1 MNKSQI
7 FFERIPSIILV
18 FLPLSLITGPFLSD
32 LSITIIA
39 IIFLTQCVINKNFN
53 YFNNI
58 YFKYFIAF
66 YLICLISS
74 ILSDFK
80 LISSIKSFF
89 YIRFGVFGLAVYYL
103 LSKNKSIIRYI
114 FLSLLVCF
122 LTLIIDG
129 FIQYIFGKNIIGL
142 PKQGIRLSSFF
153 GEELILGSYLSRL
166 LPILIGVFFMT
177 NYSKKNINIF
187 LFSIFLIFTII
198 LIYLTGE
205 RAAFFLT
212 ILSITYLIVMINKYS
227 KNIAIT
233 FFVSFIFITIINLN
247 SPSIQ
252 ERMISYTKDQL
263 GLSDTSVNSSYVY
276 KGHFLIARDL
286 FKENPILGVGPKNY
300 TQHCNNNQ
308 KFQVPPYV
316 CTSHPHNTYV
326 QLLAETGL
334 LGTFMV
340 FFLFIFISYLSA
352 KHIFL
357 KLFKN
362 KNLFSFQEICII
374 SSILIT
380 LWPLITSGS
389 FFNNY
394 LNVIYFYP
402 IGIFLWLRRI

>member
-18 FLPLSLITGPFLSD
+18 FLPFSLITGPFLSD

-177 NYSKKNINIF
+177 NYCPKRDGFFKFNF
-187 LFSIFLIFTII
+187 L
-198 LIYLTGE
+198 
-205 RAAFFLT
+205 
-212 ILSITYLIVMINKYS
+212 
-227 KNIAIT
+227 
-233 FFVSFIFITIINLN
+233 
-247 SPSIQ
+247 
-252 ERMISYTKDQL
+252 
-263 GLSDTSVNSSYVY
+263 
-276 KGHFLIARDL
+276 
-286 FKENPILGVGPKNY
+286 
-300 TQHCNNNQ
+300 
-308 KFQVPPYV
+308 
-316 CTSHPHNTYV
+316 
-326 QLLAETGL
+326 
-334 LGTFMV
+334 
-340 FFLFIFISYLSA
+340 
-352 KHIFL
+352 
-357 KLFKN
+357 
-362 KNLFSFQEICII
+362 
-374 SSILIT
+374 
-380 LWPLITSGS
+380 
-389 FFNNY
+389 
-394 LNVIYFYP
+394 
-402 IGIFLWLRRI
+402 

>member
-1 MNKSQI
+1 M
-7 FFERIPSIILV
+7 
-18 FLPLSLITGPFLSD
+18 
-32 LSITIIA
+32 
-39 IIFLTQCVINKNFN
+39 
-53 YFNNI
+53 
-58 YFKYFIAF
+58 
-66 YLICLISS
+66 
-74 ILSDFK
+74 
-80 LISSIKSFF
+80 
-89 YIRFGVFGLAVYYL
+89 
-103 LSKNKSIIRYI
+103 
-114 FLSLLVCF
+114 SLLVCF

-300 TQHCNNNQ
+300 IQHCNNNQ